1 MPAPKTQPKK
11 SESADTKKKSNW
23 DKIKEFE
30 YELSKMQYNKRTQ
43 HHYGLVRAK
52 IAELKKKEELR
63 SSKGPATTGYSVR
76 KTGDATVILVGFP
89 SSGKSSLLNVLTNAN
104 SPVGAYEF
112 TTLSVIPGLLE
123 YKDAKIQILDVPGI
137 VQGAASGKGRGRE
150 VLSVMQNADMAIILV
165 DTLRPNAYNV
175 IMEEVRDAHLRLNK
189 RRPDVKIKK
198 RPKGGIQIGKTV
210 RLESL
215 ADETIV
221 SVARELGLN
230 NADILIRSD
239 IGVDDLIDV
248 IHGNKIYIPGLTVVN
263 KIDLVDDGRLDEIKK
278 EVHAD
283 VCISAEQ
290 KMNIDKLKDAIFE
303 RLDFIRVYCKE
314 VGKKADLEIPLI
326 MRRGNTIRDM
336 CNKLHRDFVNKFR
349 FAKIWG
355 RSAKFPGQMQML
367 DHVLADGDVVQI
379 HLK

>member
-1 MPAPKTQPKK
+1 
-11 SESADTKKKSNW
+11 
-23 DKIKEFE
+23 
-30 YELSKMQYNKRTQ
+30 
-43 HHYGLVRAK
+43 
-52 IAELKKKEELR
+52 
-63 SSKGPATTGYSVR
+63 
-76 KTGDATVILVGFP
+76 
-89 SSGKSSLLNVLTNAN
+89 
-104 SPVGAYEF
+104 
-112 TTLSVIPGLLE
+112 
-123 YKDAKIQILDVPGI
+123 
-137 VQGAASGKGRGRE
+137 
-150 VLSVMQNADMAIILV
+150 
-165 DTLRPNAYNV
+165 
-175 IMEEVRDAHLRLNK
+175 
-189 RRPDVKIKK
+189 VKIKK

>member
-1 MPAPKTQPKK
+1 MPAPKNQPKK
-11 SESADTKKKSNW
+11 PEASDKKKTNW

-30 YELSKMQYNKRTQ
+30 DELSKMQYNKRTQ
-43 HHYGLVRAK
+43 YHYGLVRAK

-165 DTLRPNAYNV
+165 DTLRPNAFNV
-175 IMEEVRDAHLRLNK
+175 IMDEVRDAHLRINK
-189 RRPDVKIKK
+189 RKPDVKIKK

-210 RLESL
+210 RLENL

-221 SVARELGLN
+221 SIARELGVS
-230 NADILIRSD
+230 NADILIRSEM
-239 IGVDDLIDV
+239 GVDDLIDV
-248 IHGNKIYIPGLTVVN
+248 IQGNKIYIPGLTVLN
-263 KIDLVDDGRLDEIKK
+263 KIDLVDDERLEEIKK
-278 EVHAD
+278 DIHPD
-283 VCISAEQ
+283 VCISAEL
-290 KMNIDKLKDAIFE
+290 KINIDGLKDAIFDK
-303 RLDFIRVYCKE
+303 LDFIRVYCKE
-314 VGKKADLEIPLI
+314 AGKKADLEVPLI

-355 RSAKFPGQMQML
+355 RSAKFPGQMHML
-367 DHVLADGDVVQI
+367 NHVLQDGDIVQI